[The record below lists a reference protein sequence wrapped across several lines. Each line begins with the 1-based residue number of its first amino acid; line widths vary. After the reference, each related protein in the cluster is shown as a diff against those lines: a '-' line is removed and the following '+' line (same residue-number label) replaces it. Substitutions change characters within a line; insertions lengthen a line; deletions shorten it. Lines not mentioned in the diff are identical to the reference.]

1 MDYMFTYEMQYYLEF
16 MNGSGVYDKPVR
28 ITEDKE
34 FTPSRDKS
42 SYDGSY
48 LCNRVTRTIVTATK
62 DTFAF
67 TIDAVGPGGIQKR
80 LAAIEDT
87 RNVPARLVR
96 TSAYDFEAEKAC
108 DANALVAKRVEVKV
122 NMDPMDGAFGELCT
136 FSGEIVQDSDE
147 WEWGTFDPSTGAFTP
162 KA

>member
-16 MNGSGVYDKPVR
+16 QNDQGVYDKPVS

-34 FTPSRDKS
+34 FAPSRDKS
-42 SYDGSY
+42 SYDANY
-48 LCNRVTRTIVTATK
+48 LCNRTGRTVVTATK
-62 DTFAF
+62 DSFTF
-67 TIDAVGPGGIQKR
+67 TIDAVGPGGVQKR

-87 RNVPARLVR
+87 SNVPARLIR
-96 TSAYDFEAEKAC
+96 TQAYDFENEKKC
-108 DANALVAKRVEVKV
+108 DPSALVAKRVPVMV

-136 FSGEIVQDSDE
+136 FSGEIVQDADA
-147 WEWGTFDPSTGAFTP
+147 WERGTYDPTTGTFTP